1 MGWLRIRIHH
11 RPSMLRHHSQ
21 RFPIRCVTFARATLI
36 TLAACVVTASAS
48 AQDTRSLTL
57 RDILGS
63 SLARHPLAGAAEAR
77 VRAARGARTT
87 ARSFGNPVLSYD
99 VENAPFPGGSAMPAM
114 PRETMATATL
124 PLESIVQHF
133 PRARSADATVRAAE
147 ADARAARQRLA
158 LDASRAFFRA
168 ALAQVSVAA
177 ARDLTAW
184 LDSVVAYN
192 RHRVEEG
199 VTAEADLIRAE
210 LERDR
215 AATDATLQEAD
226 LARARAELA
235 AFLDRRAPSGADI
248 VVAIDDAP
256 IAMPSALELP
266 AAGGSQ
272 SDLRVRL
279 ARRPDVLAAR
289 ERLSAA
295 GASVTTERTMIV
307 RELGATFGAKR
318 TAGTTSMMAGVSLPL
333 PIFDPNRGE
342 VARAT
347 AERDAAALELAARER
362 AASAEVAGAYEAARL
377 LTERATLLAK
387 GTDGRPPLLARAD
400 EGRRIALGAYRE
412 GAVSLL
418 HVIDAARAWSEAR
431 ITFYQALY
439 AQHESIAALL
449 VARGDDLL
457 AELPRLAAG
466 AHADPSR

>member
-1 MGWLRIRIHH
+1 
-11 RPSMLRHHSQ
+11 MLRHHFDPLSCQ
-21 RFPIRCVTFARATLI
+21 CMRVARATLI
-36 TLAACVVTASAS
+36 TVTTCVATASAS

-57 RDILGS
+57 RDVLDS
-63 SLARHPLAGAAEAR
+63 TLARHPLAAAAQAR
-77 VRAARGARTT
+77 VRAAQGSRTT
-87 ARSFGNPVLSYD
+87 ARSFGNPMLSYD
-99 VENAPFPGGSAMPAM
+99 VENAPFPGGSSPPAM

-124 PLESIVQHF
+124 PLASLVQRF
-133 PRARSADATVRAAE
+133 PRARSADAGVRAAE
-147 ADARAARQRLA
+147 ADARAARQQLA
-158 LDASRAFFRA
+158 LDASRAFFRT
-168 ALAQVSVAA
+168 ALAQVSVSA

-235 AFLDRRAPSGADI
+235 TFLDRRASSGADI
-248 VVAIDDAP
+248 VIAIDDAP
-256 IAMPSALELP
+256 LAMPAPDEPLP
-266 AAGGSQ
+266 VSPSQ
-272 SDLRVRL
+272 SGLSTNVAL
-279 ARRPDVLAAR
+279 RPDVLAAR

-295 GASVTTERTMIV
+295 GAAVTTERRMII

-318 TAGTTSMMAGVSLPL
+318 AAGTTSMIAGVSMPL
-333 PIFDPNRGE
+333 PVFDTNRGE
-342 VARAT
+342 IARAT
-347 AERDAAALELAARER
+347 AERDAAALELTARER
-362 AASAEVAGAYEAARL
+362 AASAELVGAHEAARL
-377 LTERATLLAK
+377 LTERATLLAR

-431 ITFYQALY
+431 VTFYQALY

-449 VARGDDLL
+449 AARGDDLA
-457 AELPRLAAG
+457 AELPRLVAD
-466 AHADPSR
+466 AHANPSR

>member
-1 MGWLRIRIHH
+1 MR
-11 RPSMLRHHSQ
+11 
-21 RFPIRCVTFARATLI
+21 VARATVI
-36 TLAACVVTASAS
+36 TMAVCVATVSAS

-57 RDILGS
+57 RDVLDS
-63 SLARHPLAGAAEAR
+63 TLARHPLAQAAQAR
-77 VRAARGARTT
+77 VRAAEGSRTT
-87 ARSFGNPVLSYD
+87 ARSFGNPMLSYD
-99 VENAPFPGGSAMPAM
+99 AENAPFPGGSSPMPGM
-114 PRETMATATL
+114 PRETMVTATL
-124 PLESIVQHF
+124 PLESIVQRF
-133 PRARSADATVRAAE
+133 PRARGADATVRAAA
-147 ADARAARQRLA
+147 ADARAARQQLA

-168 ALAQVSVAA
+168 ALAQVSVSA

-215 AATDATLQEAD
+215 AATAATLQEAD

-235 AFLDRRAPSGADI
+235 AFLDRRASSGSDI

-256 IAMPSALELP
+256 LAMPVRIEMP
-266 AAGGSQ
+266 VDTTTAG
-272 SDLRVRL
+272 SDLRVDL
-279 ARRPDVLAAR
+279 SRRPDVLAAR
-289 ERLSAA
+289 ERLSAT
-295 GASVTTERTMIV
+295 GAAVTTERTMII

-318 TAGTTSMMAGVSLPL
+318 AAGATSMMAGLSMPL
-333 PIFDPNRGE
+333 PIFDANRGE

-377 LTERATLLAK
+377 LTERATVLAR
-387 GTDGRPPLLARAD
+387 GADGRPPFLVRAD

-431 ITFYQALY
+431 VTFYQALY
-439 AQHESIAALL
+439 AQHESIAMLL

-457 AELPRLAAG
+457 AELPGLAAG
-466 AHADPSR
+466 AHTNPSR

>member
-1 MGWLRIRIHH
+1 MR
-11 RPSMLRHHSQ
+11 
-21 RFPIRCVTFARATLI
+21 VARATVI
-36 TLAACVVTASAS
+36 TMAVCVATVSAS

-57 RDILGS
+57 RDVLDS
-63 SLARHPLAGAAEAR
+63 TLARHPLAQAAQAR
-77 VRAARGARTT
+77 VRAAEGSRTT
-87 ARSFGNPVLSYD
+87 ARSFGNPMLSYD
-99 VENAPFPGGSAMPAM
+99 VENAPFPGGSSPMPGM
-114 PRETMATATL
+114 PRETMVTATL
-124 PLESIVQHF
+124 PLESIVQRF
-133 PRARSADATVRAAE
+133 PRARGADATVRAA
-147 ADARAARQRLA
+147 AAVARAARQQLA
-158 LDASRAFFRA
+158 LAASRAFFRA
-168 ALAQVSVAA
+168 ALSA

-215 AATDATLQEAD
+215 AATAATLQEAD

-235 AFLDRRAPSGADI
+235 AFLDRRASSGSDI

-256 IAMPSALELP
+256 LAMPVRIEMP
-266 AAGGSQ
+266 VDTTTAG
-272 SDLRVRL
+272 SDLRVDL
-279 ARRPDVLAAR
+279 SRRPDVLAAR
-289 ERLSAA
+289 ERLSAT
-295 GASVTTERTMIV
+295 GAAVTTERTMII

-318 TAGTTSMMAGVSLPL
+318 AAGATSMMAGLSMPL
-333 PIFDPNRGE
+333 PIFDANRGE

-377 LTERATLLAK
+377 LTERATILAR
-387 GTDGRPPLLARAD
+387 GADGRPPFLVRAD

-431 ITFYQALY
+431 VTFYQALY
-439 AQHESIAALL
+439 AQHESIAMLL

-457 AELPRLAAG
+457 AELPGLAAG
-466 AHADPSR
+466 AHTNPSR

>member
-1 MGWLRIRIHH
+1 
-11 RPSMLRHHSQ
+11 MLRHHLQ
-21 RFPIRCVTFARATLI
+21 HFPTRCVTFARATLI
-36 TLAACVVTASAS
+36 ALTACVATASAS
-48 AQDTRSLTL
+48 AQDMRSFTL
-57 RDILGS
+57 RDVLDS
-63 SLARHPLAGAAEAR
+63 TLAHHPLAQAAQAR
-77 VRAARGARTT
+77 ARAARGTRTT

-99 VENAPFPGGSAMPAM
+99 VENAPFPGGSSMPAM

-124 PLESIVQHF
+124 PLEDLVQRF
-133 PRARSADATVRAAE
+133 PRARSADAAVRAAE
-147 ADARAARQRLA
+147 ADARAARQQLA
-158 LDASRAFFRA
+158 LDASRAFFRT

-215 AATDATLQEAD
+215 AATDGTLQEAD

-235 AFLDRRAPSGADI
+235 AFLDRRVSSGADI
-248 VVAIDDAP
+248 VVAIDDTP
-256 IAMPSALELP
+256 LAMPAHVETLAVSV
-266 AAGGSQ
+266 SQ
-272 SDLRVRL
+272 GDLRVNL
-279 ARRPDVLAAR
+279 SRRPDVLAAR

-295 GASVTTERTMIV
+295 GAAVTTERTMII

-318 TAGTTSMMAGVSLPL
+318 TAGTTSMVAGVSMPL
-333 PIFDPNRGE
+333 PIFDANRGE
-342 VARAT
+342 IARAA

-362 AASAEVAGAYEAARL
+362 AASAEVVGAYEAARL
-377 LTERATLLAK
+377 LTERATLLAQ
-387 GTDGRPPLLARAD
+387 GTDGRPPLLVRAD

-431 ITFYQALY
+431 VTFYQALY

-449 VARGDDLL
+449 AARGDDLL
-457 AELPRLAAG
+457 AELPRLSTA
-466 AHADPSR
+466 AHANPSR